1 MGYRDA
7 VALQS
12 GVDDNM
18 LALVDDHEHSQL
30 SRKQKAALRFAD
42 AYLSG
47 PVAVDDDLRAEL
59 TTHFTPDELG
69 ALLVRE
75 VARLSLV
82 RKQNRDVLVEEARVV
97 QLHDQRLCFCLRA
110 NDPEH
115 RFVSHLALLRE

>member
-12 GVDDNM
+12 GVDDSM

-47 PVAVDDDLRAEL
+47 PVAVDDELRAEL

-69 ALLVRE
+69 ALLVRLMHFSTDKVM
-75 VARLSLV
+75 VALGLDLADPV
-82 RKQNRDVLVEEARVV
+82 RQVM
-97 QLHDQRLCFCLRA
+97 
-110 NDPEH
+110 
-115 RFVSHLALLRE
+115 